1 MNLKSKQ
8 FSSIIP
14 GRPNA
19 IEVNYD
25 ITFALRQYKKMQKQS
40 NVIVDLYDRKFFI
53 KPSVRNRK
61 MMNNAKYLQLK
72 ETEKNI

>member
-8 FSSIIP
+8 FQSIIP

-25 ITFALRQYKKMQKQS
+25 ITSALRQYKKMQKQS
-40 NVIVDLYDRKFFI
+40 NVVVDLYDRKFYT

-61 MMNNAKYLQLK
+61 MMKNARYIQLK
-72 ETEKNI
+72 QSEKE

>member
-8 FSSIIP
+8 FASIIP

-25 ITFALRQYKKMQKQS
+25 ITSALRQYKKMQKQS
-40 NVIVDLYDRKFFI
+40 NIIVDLYDRKFYL

-61 MMNNAKYLQLK
+61 MMKNARYIQLK
-72 ETEKNI
+72 QSEKE